1 MRRVVV
7 TGIGLLSP
15 FGEGLDTT
23 LDAIARGESGVR
35 LLPEFQ
41 DWKGLRTKIGA
52 PQPDLDYASGV
63 APKYRRSMSGAA
75 LLAMHTTLQAL
86 EDASICLDDATL
98 SDGRTG
104 LAFGSGIG
112 STDEIAAF
120 ALASERK
127 EAKGLTA
134 LSYHKIMAHSCAANI
149 AVFLGCTGRS
159 LPTSSA
165 CTSGSLAI
173 GLGYEEIMIGRHQMM
188 IVGGAEYLT
197 PAVAAVFDAMY
208 ATSTKNDSPILTPA
222 PFDVERDGIVVGGG
236 SCTLILEDRDH
247 ALRRGAKIYAEI
259 SGFATNNDGHHVTQP
274 NPTTIERVM
283 RSALKSAHL
292 MPTDIDYVNAHATG
306 TAVGDIVEAEATHAV
321 FGDNTPVASLK
332 GYLGHTLGAC
342 GAIEAALTIGQ
353 IRRGVL
359 FENRNLSTID
369 PRCASLQLLRSN
381 RSDVRLR
388 HAISNTFAFGGVN
401 TAIVFSNEEDANEG

>member
-1 MRRVVV
+1 M
-7 TGIGLLSP
+7 
-15 FGEGLDTT
+15 
-23 LDAIARGESGVR
+23 
-35 LLPEFQ
+35 
-41 DWKGLRTKIGA
+41 
-52 PQPDLDYASGV
+52 
-63 APKYRRSMSGAA
+63 
-75 LLAMHTTLQAL
+75 LAMHTTLQAL

-353 IRRGVL
+353 IRRGVR

>member
-1 MRRVVV
+1 VRRVVV

-23 LDAIARGESGVR
+23 LDAIARGETGVR

-52 PQPDLDYASGV
+52 PQPDLDYASGI

-75 LLAMHTTLQAL
+75 LLGMHTTLQSL
-86 EDASICLDDATL
+86 EDASICLDDPVL

-104 LAFGSGIG
+104 VAFGSGIG

-149 AVFLGCTGRS
+149 SVYLGCTGR
-159 LPTSSA
+159 LIPTSSA

-173 GLGYEEIMIGRHQMM
+173 GLGYEEVLLGRHQIM

-197 PAVAAVFDAMY
+197 PAVAAVFDSMY
-208 ATSTKNDSPILTPA
+208 ATSTKNDTPHLASA
-222 PFDVERDGIVVGGG
+222 PFDAERDGLVVGGG
-236 SCTLILEDRDH
+236 SCTLILEEREH
-247 ALRRGAKIYAEI
+247 ALRRGAKIYAEV
-259 SGFATNNDGHHVTQP
+259 SGFATNNDGYHVTQP

-283 RSALKSAHL
+283 RNALESAHL
-292 MPTDIDYVNAHATG
+292 VPSDIDYVNAHATG
-306 TAVGDIVEAEATHAV
+306 TPVGDLVEAQATHAV
-321 FGDNTPVASLK
+321 FGENTPVASLK

-342 GAIEAALTIGQ
+342 GAIETALTIGQ
-353 IRRGVL
+353 MRRGVL
-359 FENRNLSTID
+359 FENRNLLMVD
-369 PRCASLQLLRSN
+369 PKCASLNFIRSN
-381 RSDVRLR
+381 RSDLRLR
-388 HAISNTFAFGGVN
+388 HTISNTFAFGGVN
-401 TAIVFSNEEDANEG
+401 TAIVLSTAEDRDEG